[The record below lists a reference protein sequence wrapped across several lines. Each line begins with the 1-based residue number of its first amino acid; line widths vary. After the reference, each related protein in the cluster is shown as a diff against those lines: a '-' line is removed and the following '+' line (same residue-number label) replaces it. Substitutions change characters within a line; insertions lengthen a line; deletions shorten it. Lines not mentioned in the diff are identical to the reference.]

1 MPVLAAKDG
10 AADES
15 YTVPELPPARSTEE
29 LPTATRPGAEPF
41 GTPSSPSA
49 EPSTERFGAA
59 SAAGDEEALQGY
71 VRRLHER
78 AQAHRGYPAMALA
91 RSWQGLVRVAIT
103 FSSGGTVSSVKVERS
118 SGYEVLDKQAVET
131 VSRAVSGLPIEPRLT
146 RKPLTIIVPVDFKL
160 SR

>member
-1 MPVLAAKDG
+1 
-10 AADES
+10 
-15 YTVPELPPARSTEE
+15 
-29 LPTATRPGAEPF
+29 
-41 GTPSSPSA
+41 
-49 EPSTERFGAA
+49 
-59 SAAGDEEALQGY
+59 
-71 VRRLHER
+71 
-78 AQAHRGYPAMALA
+78 
-91 RSWQGLVRVAIT
+91 VRVAIT